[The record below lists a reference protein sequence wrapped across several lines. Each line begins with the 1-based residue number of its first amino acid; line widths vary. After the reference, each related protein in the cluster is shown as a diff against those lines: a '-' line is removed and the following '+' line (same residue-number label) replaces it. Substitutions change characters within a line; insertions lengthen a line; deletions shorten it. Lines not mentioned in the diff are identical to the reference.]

1 MVRLLVCV
9 IFYITLA
16 TLRRRP
22 GGSQEGALGAPGLLT
37 LALAWPLPGPG
48 RGLGRSLALAWPW
61 PGPGPGLA
69 LALVWPW
76 PVLCL
81 ALAWPWPVLWLVA
94 ACGFAAVAGAVAAAA
109 VGSVAGM
116 AAVPVGGLP
125 WLLSMAALAG
135 GQTLIPLCKY
145 FANPA
150 TYWAK
155 NSSAHTHMQ
164 FAACVFLEQ
173 DCLWGH
179 YLFLFSFVFAEGPR
193 WKEIMQL
200 SVLTLFS
207 DSHAT

>member
-1 MVRLLVCV
+1 MVCI

-37 LALAWPLPGPG
+37 LALAWPLPGSG
-48 RGLGRSLALAWPW
+48 RGLGRTLALAWPW
-61 PGPGPGLA
+61 PWSGPGLSF
-69 LALVWPW
+69 
-76 PVLCL
+76 
-81 ALAWPWPVLWLVA
+81 AWPWPVLWLVA
-94 ACGFAAVAGAVAAAA
+94 ACGCAAVAGAVAAAA

-145 FANPA
+145 SANPA

-164 FAACVFLEQ
+164 CAACVFLEQ

-179 YLFLFSFVFAEGPR
+179 YLFLFCFVFAEGPR

-200 SVLTLFS
+200 SVLTLVS

>member
-1 MVRLLVCV
+1 M
-9 IFYITLA
+9 
-16 TLRRRP
+16 
-22 GGSQEGALGAPGLLT
+22 
-37 LALAWPLPGPG
+37 
-48 RGLGRSLALAWPW
+48 
-61 PGPGPGLA
+61 
-69 LALVWPW
+69 
-76 PVLCL
+76 
-81 ALAWPWPVLWLVA
+81 A
-94 ACGFAAVAGAVAAAA
+94 ACGCAAVAGAVAAAA

-125 WLLSMAALAG
+125 RLLSMAALAG

-155 NSSAHTHMQ
+155 NSSAHTRMQ
-164 FAACVFLEQ
+164 CAACVFLEQ
-173 DCLWGH
+173 DCLWGR
-179 YLFLFSFVFAEGPR
+179 YFFFVFCLVFAEGPR

>member
-1 MVRLLVCV
+1 MVCI

-37 LALAWPLPGPG
+37 LALAWPLPGSG
-48 RGLGRSLALAWPW
+48 RGLGRTLALAWPW
-61 PGPGPGLA
+61 PWSGPGLSF
-69 LALVWPW
+69 
-76 PVLCL
+76 
-81 ALAWPWPVLWLVA
+81 AWPWPVLWLVA
-94 ACGFAAVAGAVAAAA
+94 ACGCAAVAGAVAAAA

-164 FAACVFLEQ
+164 CAACVFLEQ

-179 YLFLFSFVFAEGPR
+179 YLFLFCFVFAEGPR

-200 SVLTLFS
+200 SVLTLVS

>member
-1 MVRLLVCV
+1 M
-9 IFYITLA
+9 
-16 TLRRRP
+16 
-22 GGSQEGALGAPGLLT
+22 
-37 LALAWPLPGPG
+37 
-48 RGLGRSLALAWPW
+48 
-61 PGPGPGLA
+61 
-69 LALVWPW
+69 
-76 PVLCL
+76 
-81 ALAWPWPVLWLVA
+81 A
-94 ACGFAAVAGAVAAAA
+94 ACGCAAVAGAVAPAA

-155 NSSAHTHMQ
+155 NLSAHTHMQ
-164 FAACVFLEQ
+164 CAACVFLEQ

>member
-22 GGSQEGALGAPGLLT
+22 GGSQEGALAVPGLLT

-48 RGLGRSLALAWPW
+48 RGLGRSLALAWPRPW
-61 PGPGPGLA
+61 SGPGLSFA
-69 LALVWPW
+69 R
-76 PVLCL
+76 
-81 ALAWPWPVLWLVA
+81 PWPVLWLVA

-135 GQTLIPLCKY
+135 GQTLAPLC
-145 FANPA
+145 NTLQSQQHTGPRIRQ
-150 TYWAK
+150 
-155 NSSAHTHMQ
+155 HTHTCSVQ
-164 FAACVFLEQ
+164 RVFLEQ

-200 SVLTLFS
+200 SVLTLVS

>member
-1 MVRLLVCV
+1 MVCV

-22 GGSQEGALGAPGLLT
+22 GGSQEGALAAPGLLT
-37 LALAWPLPGPG
+37 LALAWPLSGPG
-48 RGLGRSLALAWPW
+48 LSLAVAWAVAWPW
-61 PGPGPGLA
+61 PGRGLALA

-81 ALAWPWPVLWLVA
+81 ALACPLACGGLWLCCCGWGCGCRGGGECGWDGCCACGRATVA
-94 ACGFAAVAGAVAAAA
+94 ALYG
-109 VGSVAGM
+109 GSGWRSNFDSTV
-116 AAVPVGGLP
+116 
-125 WLLSMAALAG
+125 
-135 GQTLIPLCKY
+135 QILCKPSNILGQE
-145 FANPA
+145 FVS
-150 TYWAK
+150 T
-155 NSSAHTHMQ
+155 HTHMQ
-164 FAACVFLEQ
+164 CAACVFLEQ

-179 YLFLFSFVFAEGPR
+179 YLFLFCFVFAEGPR

>member
-1 MVRLLVCV
+1 MVCV
-9 IFYITLA
+9 SFYITLA

-48 RGLGRSLALAWPW
+48 LGRSLALAWPW
-61 PGPGPGLA
+61 PWSGPGLSF
-69 LALVWPW
+69 
-76 PVLCL
+76 
-81 ALAWPWPVLWLVA
+81 AWPWPVLWLVA
-94 ACGFAAVAGAVAAAA
+94 ACGCAAVAGAVAAAA

-145 FANPA
+145 FANAA

-155 NSSAHTHMQ
+155 NSSAHTHTCSAQ
-164 FAACVFLEQ
+164 RVFLEQ

-179 YLFLFSFVFAEGPR
+179 YLFFVLFCFRGRPSMERNNATFCFDPFFRQPR
-193 WKEIMQL
+193 HIK
-200 SVLTLFS
+200 T
-207 DSHAT
+207 

>member
-61 PGPGPGLA
+61 PLSGPGLSF
-69 LALVWPW
+69 
-76 PVLCL
+76 
-81 ALAWPWPVLWLVA
+81 AWPWPVLWLVA
-94 ACGFAAVAGAVAAAA
+94 ACGCAAVAGAVAAAA

-155 NSSAHTHMQ
+155 NSSAHTHTCSAQ
-164 FAACVFLEQ
+164 RVFLEQ

-179 YLFLFSFVFAEGPR
+179 YLFLFCFVFAEGGCR
-193 WKEIMQL
+193 FHIMFFFCLGFVSTVHLKVWVQL
-200 SVLTLFS
+200 DT
-207 DSHAT
+207 AAY

>member
-1 MVRLLVCV
+1 MVCV

-48 RGLGRSLALAWPW
+48 LGRSLALAWPW
-61 PGPGPGLA
+61 PGLA
-69 LALVWPW
+69 LALAWPW
-76 PVLCL
+76 PWSGPGLSF
-81 ALAWPWPVLWLVA
+81 AWPWPVLWLVA
-94 ACGFAAVAGAVAAAA
+94 ACGCAAVAGAVAAAA

-145 FANPA
+145 SANPA

-164 FAACVFLEQ
+164 CAACV
-173 DCLWGH
+173 
-179 YLFLFSFVFAEGPR
+179 S
-193 WKEIMQL
+193 
-200 SVLTLFS
+200 
-207 DSHAT
+207 

>member
-61 PGPGPGLA
+61 PGPGLA
-69 LALVWPW
+69 LAWPW
-76 PVLCL
+76 PWSGPGLSF
-81 ALAWPWPVLWLVA
+81 AWPWPVLWLVA
-94 ACGFAAVAGAVAAAA
+94 ACGCAAVAGAVAAAA

-145 FANPA
+145 SANPA

-155 NSSAHTHMQ
+155 NSSAHTRTCSAQ
-164 FAACVFLEQ
+164 RVCFLSKTAS
-173 DCLWGH
+173 GVTIF
-179 YLFLFSFVFAEGPR
+179 FLFCFVFAEGPR

-200 SVLTLFS
+200 SVLTLVS

>member
-1 MVRLLVCV
+1 MVCV

-48 RGLGRSLALAWPW
+48 LSLGRSLALAWPW
-61 PGPGPGLA
+61 PGPG
-69 LALVWPW
+69 
-76 PVLCL
+76 L
-81 ALAWPWPVLWLVA
+81 ALAWPWPWSGPGPVLWLVA
-94 ACGFAAVAGAVAAAA
+94 ACGCAAVAGAVAAAA

-164 FAACVFLEQ
+164 FAARVCFLSKTASGVTIFF
-173 DCLWGH
+173 C
-179 YLFLFSFVFAEGPR
+179 FVLFSRKALDG
-193 WKEIMQL
+193 KK
-200 SVLTLFS
+200 
-207 DSHAT
+207 